1 MEWNVYYH
9 DFNHQKIT
17 TYNVFNH
24 GSFNQEINQLSQ
36 KNLNKSEF
44 TEQLRIITMY
54 YFWSKTEW
62 EVIVSPWVGKGDDEK
77 IDVYDQLKLNW
88 NKFVDYVWNEVRGG
102 NK

>member
-9 DFNHQKIT
+9 DFNHQKIV

-24 GSFNQEINQLSQ
+24 GSFNKEINQLSQ
-36 KNLNKSEF
+36 KNFDKSEF
-44 TEQLRIITMY
+44 KEQLKIIAMY

-62 EVIVSPWVGKGDDEK
+62 EVIISPWVGKGDDEK

-88 NKFVDYVWNEVRGG
+88 DKFVDYVWSEVH
-102 NK
+102 K

>member
-9 DFNHQKIT
+9 DFNRRQIT

-24 GSFNQEINQLSQ
+24 GSFNREINQLSQ
-36 KNLNKSEF
+36 KNLDKLEF
-44 TEQLRIITMY
+44 AERLKIIAMY

-62 EVIVSPWVGKGDDEK
+62 EVIVSPWIGKGDDEK

-88 NKFVDYVWNEVRGG
+88 DKFVDYVWNEVRGE
-102 NK
+102 